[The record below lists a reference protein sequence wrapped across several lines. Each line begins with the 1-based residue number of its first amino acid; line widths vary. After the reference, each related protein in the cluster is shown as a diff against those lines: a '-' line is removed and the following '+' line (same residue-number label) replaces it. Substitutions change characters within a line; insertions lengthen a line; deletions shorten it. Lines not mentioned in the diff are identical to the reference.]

1 MLKKQNL
8 SFFIL
13 MLISIITPFFSFAQT
28 YYTLTGTVQDK
39 ENSTTL
45 PNVKLFVNPN
55 KISELTDSSGY
66 FFFSLPPG
74 EYTLE
79 IQTNGYKSLRKTIVL
94 QENTNLEIE
103 LIENTKQLAAAEV
116 HVKKKNQVN
125 DPFMGQIE
133 LEMKKI
139 KTLPAFMGEVDILK
153 TIQLLPGVSSVS
165 EGGQGFYVRGGG
177 PDQNLVLVDDVPVY
191 NASHLFGFFSVFNSD
206 AVKSGNLIKGG
217 MPANYGGR
225 MSSVLEIKTNDG
237 DQQKINV
244 KGGIGLISSRL
255 TIDGPLKKGKGAF
268 MLAARR
274 TYIDVLLK
282 PFIPATSPFNG
293 SAYFFYDLNFKANY
307 TLGYKDK
314 LFFSSYMG
322 IDKFTFSNK
331 TEGFNVEIPWGNKLA
346 AVRWNHQFSDNLTLN
361 ATSYTTN
368 YTFGFGSKQDVFSIA
383 LNSEIHDL
391 GEKIEF
397 ASTKFSKH
405 KIKYGVDYIFHT
417 FLPSSLSVEQDTT
430 QFNIP

>member
-1 MLKKQNL
+1 MQKKIYL
-8 SFFIL
+8 PFLVLLFSF
-13 MLISIITPFFSFAQT
+13 ITPLFSFAQLT
-28 YYTLTGTVQDK
+28 YTLTGTVQDK
-39 ENSTTL
+39 ESNATL
-45 PNVKLFVNPN
+45 SKVKILAKPSKNV
-55 KISELTDSSGY
+55 ELTDSSGY

-74 EYTLE
+74 DYILE
-79 IQTNGYKSLRKTIVL
+79 IQAEGYKSISKTVSL
-94 QENTNLEIE
+94 QQNSNLEIE
-103 LIENTKQLAAAEV
+103 LQENRKQLAAAEV
-116 HVKKKNQVN
+116 RTKKKNQVN
-125 DPFMGQIE
+125 DVYMGQIE

-177 PDQNLVLVDDVPVY
+177 PDQNLVLVDEVPVY

-217 MPANYGGR
+217 MPANFGGR

-255 TIDGPLKKGKGAF
+255 TIDGPIKKGKGAF
-268 MLAARR
+268 MLAGRR

-307 TLGYKDK
+307 TLSSKDK
-314 LFFSSYMG
+314 LFFSSYLG
-322 IDKFTFSNK
+322 VDKFTFSNK

-346 AVRWNHQFSDNLTLN
+346 ALRWNHQFSDNLTLN

-368 YTFGFGSKQDVFSIA
+368 YTFGFWLQTRCFFDRFK
-383 LNSEIHDL
+383 L
-391 GEKIEF
+391 
-397 ASTKFSKH
+397 
-405 KIKYGVDYIFHT
+405 
-417 FLPSSLSVEQDTT
+417 
-430 QFNIP
+430 